1 MLSAFHRL
9 IGRIR
14 AVFQR
19 ADFDRDLEFELE
31 AHVQL
36 LAEDHILRGTP
47 REEAERLARIEL
59 GGVHQ
64 LHEAHRE
71 IRALPFL
78 DTLRQDLRY
87 TFRALRENP
96 GFTAFAI
103 LIIGVGVG
111 ASSTIFSIVNTLL
124 LRPLPL
130 QDSRQ
135 LVWIYNLSDDGIS
148 EWSTQVGHF
157 LDVRKQNQS
166 FTDLAA
172 YFAFSQPGDAKITG
186 DGETERLSSLLVSQ
200 NFFPMLDVRPVLG
213 RTFTADESKWNAPA
227 TAVLSY
233 GLWKRRYASDAHI
246 LGRTI
251 TVNDHPVTIIGIAPA
266 SFDFGTV
273 FAPGNHVDL
282 FQPMPLTQETNSWG
296 NTLAVIGRLKPGISI
311 QTARAEFKILANQ
324 IQKQHPDR
332 NTLRP
337 ILTTL
342 EEHVTGRL
350 RRALLVLA
358 WAVGIVML
366 IVCANVA
373 NLQLARSA
381 TRQKEMA
388 IRVALGAGRSRL
400 IRQMLTES
408 ITLSCCG
415 ALLGIILA
423 FAGTRLL
430 AGLSA
435 FNIPLLSTVTM
446 DASSLV
452 FCLVIAILT
461 GLLFGLAPALQ
472 VPSISVHDTLKD
484 TSRSSTGTKRHIWI
498 RSTLVVSEIVF
509 ACVLLVGAGLLSR
522 SFLNVLEVN
531 LGFQPERAA
540 ALRIDPDARY
550 TSQSERMS
558 YFKQILDRVRSLPG
572 ISAAGLTDMLP
583 LAGDRSWDITA
594 KGKVYERGHYPEGF
608 IRIVSDGYL
617 QAMGIRLLAGRAFS
631 AEDTQSSQPVAVI
644 NETLARTLWP
654 GQNALGQIVM
664 GQGTG
669 GPGRQVVGIVSD
681 VRHRALE
688 QNSGCELYFPVS
700 QWDESGAEYL
710 VIRTQLPPAAIASTI
725 RTALHPIA
733 PELSTNE
740 FKTLQELVD
749 KAVSPRRFVVLL
761 LAGFSAFALILAALG
776 IYAVISY
783 SVSQRSAELGIRM
796 ALGASPSELRAR
808 IMLQTL
814 RLAGLGMLIG
824 GITSWILAR
833 TLNSLLF
840 GVTVTDPPTFAGM
853 LIALAAVA
861 GLAGY
866 LPSLRVSRIDPM
878 AALRAN

>member
-87 TFRALRENP
+87 TFRTLRENP

-111 ASSTIFSIVNTLL
+111 ASSTIFSVVNTLL

>member
-1 MLSAFHRL
+1 
-9 IGRIR
+9 
-14 AVFQR
+14 
-19 ADFDRDLEFELE
+19 
-31 AHVQL
+31 
-36 LAEDHILRGTP
+36 
-47 REEAERLARIEL
+47 
-59 GGVHQ
+59 

>member
-1 MLSAFHRL
+1 MLSSLYRL
-9 IGRIR
+9 FARIQ
-14 AVFQR
+14 AVFQSS
-19 ADFDRDLEFELE
+19 DFDRDLDTELE
-31 AHVQL
+31 AHIKL
-36 LAEDHILRGTP
+36 LTEDHVRAGTP
-47 REEAERLARIEL
+47 PEQAERKARIEL
-59 GGVHQ
+59 GSVHQ

-71 IRALPFL
+71 ARALPFL

-87 TFRALRENP
+87 TFRTLRQNP

-111 ASSTIFSIVNTLL
+111 ATSTIFSVVNTLL

-130 QDSRQ
+130 HDSRG
-135 LVWIYNLSDDGIS
+135 LVWIYNLGDDGVS
-148 EWSTQVGHF
+148 EWNTQVGHF
-157 LDVRKQNQS
+157 LDLRNQTRS
-166 FTDLAA
+166 FSDLAA
-172 YFAFSQPGDAKITG
+172 YFAFSQPGDTKITG
-186 DGETERLSSLLVSQ
+186 DGETERLSSLQVSQ
-200 NFFPMLDVRPVLG
+200 KFFPFLGVQPLLG
-213 RTFTADESKWNAPA
+213 RTFTADECKWNAPGA
-227 TAVLSY
+227 ALLSY
-233 GLWKRRYASDAHI
+233 GLWKHRYASDVHI
-246 LGRTI
+246 LGRTL
-251 TVNDHPVTIIGIAPA
+251 TVNDHPVTIVGIAPP
-266 SFDFGTV
+266 SFDFGTL
-273 FAPGNHVDL
+273 FAPGNHIDL
-282 FQPMPLTQETNSWG
+282 FLPFPLTPETNQWG
-296 NTLAVIGRLKPGISI
+296 NTLAVIGRLKPGVTI
-311 QTARAEFKILANQ
+311 QSARAEFKVLANQ

-337 ILTTL
+337 ILTSL

-388 IRVALGAGRSRL
+388 VRVALGAGRRRL

-408 ITLSCCG
+408 IALSCCG
-415 ALLGIILA
+415 ALLGIMLA

-430 AGLSA
+430 AGLDT
-435 FNIPLLSTVTM
+435 FKIPLLSTVRM
-446 DASSLV
+446 DASTLAFSLA
-452 FCLVIAILT
+452 IAILT

-472 VPSISVHDTLKD
+472 VHFTSVHDTLKD
-484 TSRSSTGTKRHIWI
+484 SSRASTGTKRHIWI

-509 ACVLLVGAGLLSR
+509 ACVLLVGAGLLAR
-522 SFLNVLEVN
+522 SFLNVLDVN

-540 ALRIDPDARY
+540 ALRIDPGA
-550 TSQSERMS
+550 S
-558 YFKQILDRVRSLPG
+558 YATQAQRNAYYDQVLNRVRSLHG
-572 ISAAGLTDMLP
+572 VSAAGLTDVLP

-594 KGKVYERGHYPEGF
+594 KGKVFERGHYPEGF
-608 IRIVSDGYL
+608 IRVISDGYL
-617 QAMGIRLLAGRAFS
+617 QAMGIPLRGGRGFS
-631 AEDTQSSQPVAVI
+631 GEDTQSSDPVALI

-664 GQGTG
+664 GQGSG
-669 GPGRQVVGIVSD
+669 GPGRRVVGIVSD

-688 QNSGCELYFPVS
+688 QNAGCELYFPTS
-700 QWDESGAEYL
+700 QWDQSGAAYL
-710 VIRTQLPPAAIASTI
+710 VVRTALPPAAIASSI
-725 RTALHPIA
+725 RAALRPIA

-749 KAVSPRRFVVLL
+749 KAVSPRRFVVVLL
-761 LAGFSAFALILAALG
+761 GGFSAFALILAALG

-783 SVSQRSAELGIRM
+783 SVSQRSTELGIRM
-796 ALGASPSELRAR
+796 ALGASPSELQAR

-814 RLAGLGMLIG
+814 RLAGLGMLVGSVI
-824 GITSWILAR
+824 SWVVAR
-833 TLNSLLF
+833 ALGSLLF
-840 GVTVTDPPTFAGM
+840 GVTFTDPVTFAIM
-853 LIALAAVA
+853 LAILTAVA

>member
-111 ASSTIFSIVNTLL
+111 ASSTIFSVVNTLL

-669 GPGRQVVGIVSD
+669 GPGRQVVGLVSD

>member
-111 ASSTIFSIVNTLL
+111 ASSTIFSVVNTLL

-669 GPGRQVVGIVSD
+669 GPGRQVVGLVSD

-710 VIRTQLPPAAIASTI
+710 VIRTQPPPAAIASTI

>member
-111 ASSTIFSIVNTLL
+111 ASSTIFSVVNTLL

-669 GPGRQVVGIVSD
+669 GPGRQVIGLVSD

>member
-1 MLSAFHRL
+1 
-9 IGRIR
+9 
-14 AVFQR
+14 
-19 ADFDRDLEFELE
+19 
-31 AHVQL
+31 
-36 LAEDHILRGTP
+36 
-47 REEAERLARIEL
+47 
-59 GGVHQ
+59 

-87 TFRALRENP
+87 TFRTLRENP

-111 ASSTIFSIVNTLL
+111 ASSTIFSVVNTLL

>member
-31 AHVQL
+31 AHIQL

-111 ASSTIFSIVNTLL
+111 ASSTIFSVVNTLL

>member
-1 MLSAFHRL
+1 
-9 IGRIR
+9 
-14 AVFQR
+14 
-19 ADFDRDLEFELE
+19 
-31 AHVQL
+31 
-36 LAEDHILRGTP
+36 
-47 REEAERLARIEL
+47 
-59 GGVHQ
+59 

-111 ASSTIFSIVNTLL
+111 ASSTIFSVVNTLL

>member
-111 ASSTIFSIVNTLL
+111 ASSTIFSVVNTLL

>member
-1 MLSAFHRL
+1 
-9 IGRIR
+9 
-14 AVFQR
+14 
-19 ADFDRDLEFELE
+19 
-31 AHVQL
+31 
-36 LAEDHILRGTP
+36 
-47 REEAERLARIEL
+47 
-59 GGVHQ
+59 

-111 ASSTIFSIVNTLL
+111 ASSTIFSVVNTLL

-669 GPGRQVVGIVSD
+669 GPGRQVVGLVSD

>member
-1 MLSAFHRL
+1 MLSAFHR
-9 IGRIR
+9 IIARIR

-19 ADFDRDLEFELE
+19 ADSDRDLEFELE
-31 AHVQL
+31 AHVHL

-47 REEAERLARIEL
+47 RGEAERLARIEL
-59 GGVHQ
+59 GGVYQ

-78 DTLRQDLRY
+78 DTLHQDLRY
-87 TFRALRENP
+87 TFRTLKQNP

-111 ASSTIFSIVNTLL
+111 ASSTMFSVTNTLL
-124 LRPLPL
+124 LQPLPL
-130 QDSRQ
+130 HDSRR
-135 LVWIYNLSDDGIS
+135 LVWMYNLSDDGVS

-157 LDVRKQNQS
+157 LDLREQNQS

-186 DGETERLSSLLVSQ
+186 EGETERVSSLMVSQ

-213 RTFTADESKWNAPA
+213 RTFTADECHWNAPG
-227 TAVLSY
+227 TAVMSY
-233 GLWKRRYASDAHI
+233 GLWKRRYASDIHI
-246 LGRTI
+246 LGQEI
-251 TVNDHPVTIIGIAPA
+251 IVNGSAVTIVGVAPS

-296 NTLAVIGRLKPGISI
+296 NTLAIIGRLRPGATI
-311 QTARAEFKILANQ
+311 QSARAEFWILANHL
-324 IQKQHPDR
+324 QKQHPER

-337 ILTTL
+337 VLMPL

-388 IRVALGAGRSRL
+388 IRVALGAGRRRL

-415 ALLGIILA
+415 ALLGVILA
-423 FAGTRLL
+423 FAGTRML
-430 AGLSA
+430 ASLSA
-435 FNIPLLSTVTM
+435 FKIPLLSTVRM
-446 DASSLV
+446 DAASLG
-452 FCLVIAILT
+452 FCLVIAIVT

-484 TSRSSTGTKRHIWI
+484 SSRASTGTKRHIWI
-498 RSTLVVSEIVF
+498 RSALVVSEIVF

-522 SFLNVLEVN
+522 SFLNVLDVN

-540 ALRIDPDARY
+540 ALRIDPGARY
-550 TSQSERMS
+550 ASRAQRMTYFSQV
-558 YFKQILDRVRSLPG
+558 LNRVRSLPG
-572 ISAAGLTDMLP
+572 VSAAGVTDVLP
-583 LAGDRSWDITA
+583 LAGDRSWDIQA
-594 KGKVYERGHYPEGF
+594 KGKPFVLGHDPEGF
-608 IRIVSDGYL
+608 IRIISEGYF
-617 QAMGIRLLAGRAFS
+617 QAMGIPLQAGRAFS
-631 AEDTQSSQPVAVI
+631 AADTQFSEPVAVI
-644 NETLARTLWP
+644 NETAARTLWP
-654 GQNALGQIVM
+654 AQNAVGQIVLSDGM
-664 GQGTG
+664 GR
-669 GPGRQVVGIVSD
+669 PGRRVVGIVSD

-688 QNSGCELYFPVS
+688 QNSGCELYFPIS
-700 QWDESGAEYL
+700 QWDESSAEYL
-710 VIRTQLPPAAIASTI
+710 VIRTPLPPPALASSI
-725 RTALHPIA
+725 RAALHPIA

-749 KAVSPRRFVVLL
+749 TAVSPRRFVVLL
-761 LAGFSAFALILAALG
+761 LAGFSGFALILAALG

-783 SVSQRSAELGIRM
+783 SVNQRSAELGIRM
-796 ALGASPSELRAR
+796 ALGASPSELRAS

-814 RLAGLGMLIG
+814 RLAALGMLIG

-833 TLNSLLF
+833 SLNSLLF
-840 GVTVTDPPTFAGM
+840 GVTITDPPTFAGM
-853 LIALAAVA
+853 LITLAAVA
-861 GLAGY
+861 ALAGY
-866 LPSLRVSRIDPM
+866 FPSLRVSRIDPI